1 MWTKFVIKR
10 KTYLD
15 MWNAD
20 LRLRENADEFVAN
33 QARDF
38 YTSVRAAQIHQIV
51 TENRIFR
58 LLTKLNFQEKSI
70 WKSNFKR
77 FWLQNLWYWIT
88 IILWD
93 RTRGISDL
101 AQSAQTLGGLGISLL
116 SSTGARIRLS
126 RTVTS
131 PVSEFQTSTR
141 PSWQQETIFLPSSAI
156 RTPSIGNRCEEKT
169 IGSWKCHLSYFRKVY
184 HRLND
189 FHAPFPLLN
198 FFQHVSYTVQ
208 YLSRISIELAP

>member
-1 MWTKFVIKR
+1 
-10 KTYLD
+10 
-15 MWNAD
+15 MWNTD
-20 LRLRENADEFVAN
+20 LRLRENADELVAN

-58 LLTKLNFQEKSI
+58 FNKKINFQEKSI

-101 AQSAQTLGGLGISLL
+101 AQSAQTLGGLGISLP

-184 HRLND
+184 RRLND
-189 FHAPFPLLN
+189 FHAFPLRN
-198 FFQHVSYTVQ
+198 FFRHVLYTVQ
-208 YLSRISIELAP
+208 YLSRVSIELAP